1 MDIRDQVGYLIYH
14 FDDTIDGDRT
24 RAQYL
29 ECADQILELLG
40 IDGSASPPRTADD
53 VINQHQ

>member
-24 RAQYL
+24 RDQYL

-40 IDGSASPPRTADD
+40 VNGSVAPPRTTTD
-53 VINQHQ
+53 VIDSRE